1 MKYQKHK
8 GDFLKI
14 PRPCFQWYSFYHF
27 PCLKIKYHLKT
38 LETLKVAC
46 LYCDGWT
53 CENTTGDNLFLP
65 LDLDENRVNFLGS
78 WAPPLKFHTMTWTTI
93 FVKKLWSIFPFW
105 MSKHLIHIN
114 KTFKQI
120 NTSFY
125 NFQQKIDFAWCIEQV
140 YFTFLESDLIRKK
153 GPQIFWTIIFGFR
166 SQCVWLFARACLTQC
181 IIKICLIS
189 IFWPPCLI
197 WHIHHCKTRTYG

>member
-1 MKYQKHK
+1 MIFDSFILLKMFKSEYLVIVNLSASTNLKYQKHK

-78 WAPPLKFHTMTWTTI
+78 WAPPLKFHTMAWI
-93 FVKKLWSIFPFW
+93 
-105 MSKHLIHIN
+105 
-114 KTFKQI
+114 KTFCSK
-120 NTSFY
+120 TL
-125 NFQQKIDFAWCIEQV
+125 KH
-140 YFTFLESDLIRKK
+140 
-153 GPQIFWTIIFGFR
+153 FR
-166 SQCVWLFARACLTQC
+166 LWM
-181 IIKICLIS
+181 
-189 IFWPPCLI
+189 
-197 WHIHHCKTRTYG
+197 

>member
-27 PCLKIKYHLKT
+27 LCLKIKYH

-78 WAPPLKFHTMTWTTI
+78 WAPPLKFHTMAWITRFCPKTLKHFSLLNEET
-93 FVKKLWSIFPFW
+93 FDLLNTKKVLPW
-105 MSKHLIHIN
+105 
-114 KTFKQI
+114 
-120 NTSFY
+120 
-125 NFQQKIDFAWCIEQV
+125 FAPLS
-140 YFTFLESDLIRKK
+140 YS
-153 GPQIFWTIIFGFR
+153 
-166 SQCVWLFARACLTQC
+166 
-181 IIKICLIS
+181 LIS
-189 IFWPPCLI
+189 DSCG
-197 WHIHHCKTRTYG
+197 TAD

>member
-1 MKYQKHK
+1 MAEPVKIRPGTIYFFLWILMKIESIFSGAGRRRLSSTLWPELQ
-8 GDFLKI
+8 DFV
-14 PRPCFQWYSFYHF
+14 Q
-27 PCLKIKYHLKT
+27 
-38 LETLKVAC
+38 
-46 LYCDGWT
+46 
-53 CENTTGDNLFLP
+53 
-65 LDLDENRVNFLGS
+65 
-78 WAPPLKFHTMTWTTI
+78 
-93 FVKKLWSIFPFW
+93 KLWSIFPFW

-166 SQCVWLFARACLTQC
+166 SQWVWLFARACLTQC